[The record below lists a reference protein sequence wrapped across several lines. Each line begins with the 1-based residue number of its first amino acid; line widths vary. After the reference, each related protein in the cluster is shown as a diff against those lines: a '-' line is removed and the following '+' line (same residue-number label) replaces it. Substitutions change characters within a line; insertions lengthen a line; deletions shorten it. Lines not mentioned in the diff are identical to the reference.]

1 MIVSR
6 KAIGRATAV
15 AATSVAIALSTTLP
29 AMALD
34 STTSSSTTT
43 TTTTSSTTTT
53 SKSSSTT
60 SSSTTSG
67 TTSSTTGTTS
77 STTGTTTTSSSSP
90 SSSSSTTSSSSH
102 VVDHV
107 GAGTGGQADPGD
119 NTWAVVGLAAIGV
132 AALGSGWVL
141 TVRRRGAHL

>member
-34 STTSSSTTT
+34 STTSSSTT

>member
-34 STTSSSTTT
+34 STTSSSST